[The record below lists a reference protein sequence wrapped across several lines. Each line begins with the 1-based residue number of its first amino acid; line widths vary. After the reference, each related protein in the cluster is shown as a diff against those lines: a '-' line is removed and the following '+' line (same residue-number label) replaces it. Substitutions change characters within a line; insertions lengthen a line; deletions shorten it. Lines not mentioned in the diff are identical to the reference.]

1 MIRDKIVVGLLDA
14 NLSMKLQMDPE
25 LTLEKA
31 TTATRQSE
39 LVKNQQEVVRVIMN
53 TSHPIYVT
61 RHEKTVLMCTQNLT
75 TFLDLN
81 YNNFLPKHSV

>member
-31 TTATRQSE
+31 TTAT
-39 LVKNQQEVVRVIMN
+39 
-53 TSHPIYVT
+53 
-61 RHEKTVLMCTQNLT
+61 
-75 TFLDLN
+75 
-81 YNNFLPKHSV
+81 